1 MGDRTLN
8 LRAFDIKECCA
19 KLFNAIVIGKKHTG
33 KSTLIQDMLYYLSRE
48 GVPRVCVF
56 SGTEESNGFYKQF
69 VPGTFIFDD
78 KDVENRLEAIVENQK
93 KLAMQKQLGEVD
105 RKLDTRIVI
114 VLDDVGYKKDVL
126 KSEII
131 RQIFM
136 NGRHHY
142 VILIVACQYCMDVG
156 IDLRTNADYVLVLK
170 QNSVSSIKNLHENY
184 FGAFDKRKEFQIVL
198 DACTQN
204 YQCLVLDNTRPST
217 MVSDVCFWYKAKHGR
232 VFRVGC
238 LELWK
243 YHDRWYIS
251 DEERYLENM
260 KRCRNSIQKEQ
271 PSDEMPSDYMIDNP
285 GPRGKKSMKSR
296 PKKESSKLVVTKKE
310 R

>member
-1 MGDRTLN
+1 MDKDRTLN
-8 LRAFDIKECCA
+8 LSAFDVKQCCT
-19 KLFNAIVIGKKHTG
+19 KLFNAIVVGKKHTG
-33 KSTLIQDMLYYLSRE
+33 KSTLIQDILFYLSKN
-48 GVPRVCVF
+48 GVPRACVF

-78 KDVENRLEAIVENQK
+78 KDVESRLEVIVENQK

-105 RKLDTRIVI
+105 PRLDTRIVI

-136 NGRHHY
+136 NGRHHH

-156 IDLRTNADYVLVLK
+156 VDLRTNVDYVYVLK

-184 FGAFDKRKEFQIVL
+184 FGTFDKRKEFQTVL

-217 MVSDVCFWYKAKHGR
+217 MVSDVCFWYKAKFGR
-232 VFRVGC
+232 KFRLGC
-238 LELWK
+238 PELWAF
-243 YHDRWYIS
+243 HDKWFIS
-251 DEERYLENM
+251 DRERYLE
-260 KRCRNSIQKEQ
+260 KEKAT
-271 PSDEMPSDYMIDNP
+271 SAKSKSSRENTSTVNAKN
-285 GPRGKKSMKSR
+285 GLVVKKRGK
-296 PKKESSKLVVTKKE
+296 
-310 R
+310 